1 MRQLPSKSPPPIL
14 TSTPL
19 YCPPLSPLTLH
30 SLPYYILR
38 PNSVIHMVG
47 NTYVVLF
54 WRQVQAAICSDVT
67 CEEHHNTSDARQTC
81 RDTKVHLDIHPRAGV
96 QRRILTFI
104 PGEGMYRAA
113 GHMVSVTIGSPRPTI
128 LVDPPPVDAHVNLSA
143 RKQISIALKL
153 DSNLWLQK
161 R

>member
-1 MRQLPSKSPPPIL
+1 MFNIPFNLSFLDAEPFLQILCLFEQHQPGGAGAGSQCEAMRQLPSKSPPPIL

-67 CEEHHNTSDARQTC
+67 CEEHHNTSDAARQTC
-81 RDTKVHLDIHPRAGV
+81 RDTKVHLDIHPR
-96 QRRILTFI
+96 
-104 PGEGMYRAA
+104 
-113 GHMVSVTIGSPRPTI
+113 S
-128 LVDPPPVDAHVNLSA
+128 
-143 RKQISIALKL
+143 
-153 DSNLWLQK
+153 
-161 R
+161 